1 MDLQE
6 LIAKGVILIKCP
18 CGGKVFFG
26 KVDEVEED
34 YHFECPECNVVIAV
48 SRKSLEK
55 NGGKHR

>member
-6 LIAKGVILIKCP
+6 IIAKGVILIKCP

-26 KVDEVEED
+26 KVDEIKED
-34 YHFECPECNVVIAV
+34 YNFKCPECNVVIAV

-55 NGGKHR
+55 DAGKH